1 MHTIEASVLVPLGL
15 GLISLMLMLAFFLHD
30 QTVLTAEYASTVLEW
45 QMCPGAWDEDECAE
59 ESGQWNNG
67 LLITSVHAQSFSAGK
82 TVYYLQPVEEYQLF
96 DSALNLLEQSFSNEQ
111 QKPVKAALKINPCWL
126 KRVWEVVTAG

>member
-45 QMCPGAWDEDECAE
+45 QMCPGARDEDECAE
-59 ESGQWNNG
+59 EIGQWHNG
-67 LLITSVHAQSFSAGK
+67 LLITSVHA
-82 TVYYLQPVEEYQLF
+82 
-96 DSALNLLEQSFSNEQ
+96 QSFSNEQ